1 MQEFAGSLQ
10 THDKVA
16 KVDNALASMP
26 ILAGSPSRPMETTL
40 QEINSLQ
47 NFGEKSLSQRQTMS
61 LMNLDQMSNSQKPTG
76 TMDGRFSAF
85 SSA

>member
-10 THDKVA
+10 PHDKVA

-47 NFGEKSLSQRQTMS
+47 NFGEKSLS
-61 LMNLDQMSNSQKPTG
+61 
-76 TMDGRFSAF
+76 
-85 SSA
+85 